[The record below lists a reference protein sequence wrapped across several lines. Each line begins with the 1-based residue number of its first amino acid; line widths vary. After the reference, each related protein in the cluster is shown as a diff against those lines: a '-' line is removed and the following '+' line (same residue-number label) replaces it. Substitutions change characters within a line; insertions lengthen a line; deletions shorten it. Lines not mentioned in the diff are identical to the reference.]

1 MNIIIRLLLLKEQMH
16 PHKLMN
22 LLLKVWAGALLLLA
36 IVGLVGVIIHMIAN
50 PSSVTNATFGIFDHI

>member
-1 MNIIIRLLLLKEQMH
+1 MH

-22 LLLKVWAGALLLLA
+22 LLLKIWAGALLLLA